1 MISKNSNK
9 NIEKINQTKLI
20 EKICDVTAI
29 PSNQISTVL
38 NCLEKNVS
46 DILSSASQDRDVQ
59 VKLFDGLIIESKHSE
74 PKTKRNNITGET
86 IIVPER
92 LNVSGRITRLFEK
105 KINQ

>member
-1 MISKNSNK
+1 MKNRNK
-9 NIEKINQTKLI
+9 NIEKINKRKLA

-29 PSNQISTVL
+29 PHNQVSAVL
-38 NCLEKNVS
+38 NSLEKNVS
-46 DILSSASQDRDVQ
+46 DMLSSASKDADVQ
-59 VKLFDGLIIESKHSE
+59 VKLLDGLIIESKHSE

-92 LNVSGRITRLFEK
+92 LNVSGRITRLLKK

>member
-1 MISKNSNK
+1 MNK
-9 NIEKINQTKLI
+9 NDKHIEKINQMKLI
-20 EKICDVTAI
+20 EQICDVTAI
-29 PSNQISTVL
+29 PSSQISTVL

-46 DILSSASQDRDVQ
+46 DMLSSASKDADVQ
-59 VKLFDGLIIESKHSE
+59 VKLFDGLLIESKHSE
-74 PKTKRNNITGET
+74 TKTKRNNITGET

>member
-1 MISKNSNK
+1 MKNRNN

-29 PSNQISTVL
+29 PHNQVSAVL

-46 DILSSASQDRDVQ
+46 DRLSSATKDADVQ
-59 VKLFDGLIIESKHSE
+59 VKLFDGLLIESKHSE
-74 PKTKRNNITGET
+74 LKIKRNNITGKT
-86 IIVPER
+86 ITVPER
-92 LNVSGRITRLFEK
+92 LNVSGRITRLLKK

>member
-1 MISKNSNK
+1 MNK
-9 NIEKINQTKLI
+9 NDKHIEKINQTKLI

-29 PSNQISTVL
+29 PHNQVSAVL

-46 DILSSASQDRDVQ
+46 DRLSSATKDADVQ

-74 PKTKRNNITGET
+74 SKTKRNNITGET

-92 LNVSGRITRLFEK
+92 LNVSGRITRLLEK

>member
-1 MISKNSNK
+1 MKNRNK

-29 PSNQISTVL
+29 PHNQVSAVL
-38 NCLEKNVS
+38 SSLEKNVS
-46 DILSSASQDRDVQ
+46 DMLSSASQDKDVRI
-59 VKLFDGLIIESKHSE
+59 KLFDGLILESRHSE

-86 IIVPER
+86 ITVPER
-92 LNVSGRITRLFEK
+92 LNVSGRITRLFEN

>member
-1 MISKNSNK
+1 MKKTNK
-9 NIEKINQTKLI
+9 HTEKINQTKLI
-20 EKICDVTAI
+20 EKICDTTAI
-29 PSNQISTVL
+29 PNNRVSAVL
-38 NCLEKNVS
+38 SSLEKNVS

>member
-1 MISKNSNK
+1 MKNRTK
-9 NIEKINQTKLI
+9 HIEKINQTKLI
-20 EKICDVTAI
+20 EKICNVTAI
-29 PSNQISTVL
+29 PHNQVSAVL

-46 DILSSASQDRDVQ
+46 DMLSSASKDADVQ
-59 VKLFDGLIIESKHSE
+59 VKLFDGLILESKYK
-74 PKTKRNNITGET
+74 PTKEKKDNFTGKT

>member
-1 MISKNSNK
+1 MKNRTK
-9 NIEKINQTKLI
+9 HIEKINQAKII

-29 PSNQISTVL
+29 PYDQVSAVL
-38 NCLEKNVS
+38 NCLEKNVF
-46 DILSSASQDRDVQ
+46 DMLSSASQDKDVQ
-59 VKLFDGLIIESKHSE
+59 VKLLDGLIIESKHSE

-92 LNVSGRITRLFEK
+92 LNVSGRITRLLKK

>member
-1 MISKNSNK
+1 MKNSNK

-20 EKICDVTAI
+20 EKICDTTAI
-29 PSNQISTVL
+29 PYNQVSVVL
-38 NCLEKNVS
+38 SSLEKNVL
-46 DILSSASQDRDVQ
+46 DTLSSALQNRDVQ

-92 LNVSGRITRLFEK
+92 LNVSGRITRLLEK
-105 KINQ
+105 KIN